1 MVNLCHLS
9 RLIESQAERF
19 GNKTAIAY
27 RSAETSRW
35 TPVPWT
41 EFSATVTQA
50 AKALIAIG
58 TQRQENVAIF
68 SQNMPNCFYMDFACY
83 GAGAVVIP
91 FYATSSREQASYM
104 ITDADIR
111 TIFVGEQKQYDT
123 IFPLLSICPTF
134 ERIIIFDKQVV
145 RHPSDRIS
153 LFFDEFLALGN
164 DNTYSAELEQR
175 KQCAQLTDTCNI
187 LYTSG
192 TTGNS
197 KGVILTYEM
206 YQNAIRENYAV
217 LPISSKDIFLN
228 FLPFTHVFERGCS
241 YLGLATGAVQV
252 INQNPADALKSMR
265 QIRPTCM
272 CAVPRFWEKVY
283 EGIIE
288 RINNGN
294 SIKRSLFHKA
304 LATGKKMYLDYITQ
318 GKPVP
323 KMLSIE
329 YKLYDKLVFSVIRKT
344 LGLDRGN
351 FFPTAGATISKDIEL
366 FVHSCGINMV
376 AGYGLTE
383 STATVSCDHKDKTFS
398 IGSVGRPLNGVEVK
412 IADNGEIL
420 VRGKGI
426 TPCYYRKPKATTEA
440 IDADGWFH
448 TGDAGYLKD
457 GELFL
462 TDRIKDLY
470 KTSNGK
476 YIAPQQIE
484 TKLVVDKYIDQIVI
498 IADRQKYVSALII
511 PAYNLLNQYAKA
523 HGLAV
528 QTREELCADPQ
539 INAMIAERI
548 DTLQQGL
555 AKYEQVKRFTLL
567 PHAFSMERGEM
578 TNTLKIKRKIVFE
591 HYAKEIE
598 EMYK

>member
-1 MVNLCHLS
+1 MVTLCHLS
-9 RLIESQAERF
+9 RLVETQAARF
-19 GNKTAIAY
+19 GQKTALVY
-27 RSAETSRW
+27 RNPDTEKW
-35 TPVPWT
+35 TPIPWT
-41 EFSATVTQA
+41 EFDSLVAQTARAMISLGIQES
-50 AKALIAIG
+50 
-58 TQRQENVAIF
+58 ENVAIF
-68 SQNMPNCFYMDFACY
+68 SPNMPNSFIVDFAAY

-111 TIFVGEQKQYDT
+111 TVFVGEQKQYDT

-134 ERIIIFDKQVV
+134 ERIIIFDKKVV
-145 RHPSDRIS
+145 RHPADRIS
-153 LFFDEFLALGN
+153 LFFDEFIALGK
-164 DNTYSAELEQR
+164 DDTYSAELERR
-175 KQCAQLTDTCNI
+175 KQSAQMTDTCNI

-206 YQNAIRENYAV
+206 YENAIRENYAV
-217 LPISSKDIFLN
+217 LPLSSKDIFLN
-228 FLPFTHVFERGCS
+228 FLPFTHVFERGWS
-241 YLGLATGAVQV
+241 YLGLAVGAAQV

-265 QIRPTCM
+265 EIRPTCM
-272 CAVPRFWEKVY
+272 SAVPRFWEKVY

-288 RINNGN
+288 RINSGN
-294 SIKRSLFHKA
+294 SIKRSLFNKA
-304 LATGKKMYLDYITQ
+304 LAVGKKMYLDYITQ

-323 KMLSIE
+323 KMLAMQ
-329 YKLYDKLVFSVIRKT
+329 YKLYDRLVFSVIRKT

-383 STATVSCDHKDKTFS
+383 STATVSCDHKDKPFT
-398 IGSVGRPLNGVEVK
+398 IGSVGRPLNGIEIK
-412 IADNGEIL
+412 IAANDEVLIK
-420 VRGKGI
+420 GKGV

-511 PAYNLLNQYAKA
+511 PSYSLLKQYAKT
-523 HGLAV
+523 HGIVA
-528 QTREELCADPQ
+528 QSHEELCANSQ
-539 INAMIAERI
+539 INDMIAERI

-555 AKYEQVKRFTLL
+555 AKYEQVKRFKLL
-567 PHAFSMERGEM
+567 PNAFSMERGEM